1 MKNTVKKSL
10 SNSNRIVITQD
21 NYSQLF
27 FTHKN
32 RIIKKPHVKL
42 MQESVLRH
50 GCLRLVVV
58 VWDDVIEKYIVV
70 DGQHLTRALMALNRP
85 IECHVVDCE
94 SNEDLTQLMI
104 DLNNISKSWKP
115 MDYIHGWAE
124 TGNKDYQFLR
134 SVIVKNNL
142 QLSVIL
148 MAYSQKRRM
157 VTTKDMREG
166 TFQIVDKNYGTK
178 LLSNIR
184 DCNNYVPS
192 SRAMNEALVQLMIS
206 IENYDHKVMI
216 ENLKSAVN
224 HVVFEI
230 SEPKMFN
237 QLVNIYKGIK

>member
-1 MKNTVKKSL
+1 MKNTIKKSFA
-10 SNSNRIVITQD
+10 NSNRIVITQD

-32 RIIKKPHVKL
+32 RVVKKPHVKL

-58 VWDDVIEKYIVV
+58 VWDDVLEKYIVV

-94 SNEDLTQLMI
+94 TEQDLTQLMI

-115 MDYIHGWAE
+115 MDYVHGWAE

-134 SVIVKNNL
+134 SVLVKNTL
-142 QLSVIL
+142 QLSVVL

-157 VTTKDMREG
+157 ITTKDMREG
-166 TFQIVDKNYGTK
+166 TYKITDKEYGTK
-178 LLSNIR
+178 LISQIR
-184 DCNNYVPS
+184 DCNNHVPS
-192 SRAMNEALVQLMIS
+192 TRAMNEALVQLMIS
-206 IENYDHKVMI
+206 IENYDHKRMI
-216 ENLKSAVN
+216 KNLRVAVKTIIFDKS
-224 HVVFEI
+224 ET
-230 SEPKMFN
+230 KMYN
-237 QLVNIYKGIK
+237 QLVDIYKA

>member
-1 MKNTVKKSL
+1 MKPNVKKSFA
-10 SNSNRIVITQD
+10 NSSRIVITQD

-32 RIIKKPHVKL
+32 RVVKKQHVKL

-58 VWDDVIEKYIVV
+58 VWDDVLEKYIVV
-70 DGQHLTRALMALNRP
+70 DGQHLSRALMALNRP

-94 SNEDLTQLMI
+94 TDEDLTQLMI

-115 MDYIHGWAE
+115 MDYVHGWAE
-124 TGNKDYQFLR
+124 TGNKDYIFLR
-134 SVIVKNNL
+134 NVLLKNTL
-142 QLSVIL
+142 QLSVVL

-157 VTTKDMREG
+157 ITTKDMREG
-166 TFQIVDKNYGTK
+166 TFKIVDKEYGTK

-192 SRAMNEALVQLMIS
+192 SRAMNEALVQLMIT

-216 ENLKSAVN
+216 KKLKVAVK
-224 HVVFEI
+224 HVVFEV

-237 QLVNIYKGIK
+237 QLVDIYKN